1 MSLTVHPPRSNRL
14 FRSELA
20 VPGSQPR
27 LFEKAA
33 RSEADAVYLDLED
46 AVAAD
51 AKAAAR
57 ANVVDALN
65 GIDWGARTVEVRIN
79 GLDTPHAFRDIIE
92 VVGRC
97 PRLDLLIVPKVS
109 VPADLYAVDVLVTQV
124 EMEAGRQRP
133 VGLVA
138 LVETA
143 LGIAS
148 IEQIAQSGGRR
159 LEGCTFG
166 SGDFA
171 ASARMRTTG
180 IGGVSADYGVLCDPS
195 PEGSR
200 AFHWGDPWHAIHSRL
215 VVACR
220 AWGLRPLDGPFA
232 DFRDAAGLDAAARRA
247 AALGFEG
254 KMCIHPAQ
262 VDQVNEVFSPRER
275 EVDQARRILAA
286 MEEARREGRGAVA
299 LDGRMLDIVSIR
311 QAEQLLARAEAIA
324 ARRPPAG

>member
-1 MSLTVHPPRSNRL
+1 MSLTVHPSRSNRL

-46 AVAAD
+46 AVALD
-51 AKAAAR
+51 EKAAAR

-65 GIDWGARTVEVRIN
+65 GIDWGARTVEVRVN

-109 VPADLYAVDVLVTQV
+109 VPADLYAVDVLVSQV

-143 LGIAS
+143 LGMAS
-148 IEQIAQSGGRR
+148 IEQIAQSGSRR

-171 ASARMRTTG
+171 ASTRMRTTG
-180 IGGVSADYGVLCDPS
+180 IGGVSGEYGVLSDPAS
-195 PEGSR
+195 DGTR
-200 AFHWGDPWHAIHSRL
+200 GFHWGDPWHAIHSRL
-215 VVACR
+215 VIACR
-220 AWGLRPLDGPFA
+220 AWGLRPVDGPFA
-232 DFRDAAGLDAAARRA
+232 DFRDGPGLAAAARRA

-254 KMCIHPAQ
+254 K
-262 VDQVNEVFSPRER
+262 VFSPSEG
-275 EVDQARRILAA
+275 EVAQARRILDA
-286 MEEARREGRGAVA
+286 MEQARRDGRGAVA

-311 QAEQLLARAEAIA
+311 QAEQLLERASAIA
-324 ARRPPAG
+324 ARAGASPAA